1 MVRVVKFNKT
11 KFGNELDKYT
21 SDKKLYIN
29 EVAKKA
35 KITEPTIHRMIS
47 RGTAF
52 LSTIRK
58 LEKIGLPMDKI
69 DLKNV
74 K

>member
-21 SDKKLYIN
+21 SAKKLYIN

-35 KITEPTIHRMIS
+35 KITESTIHRMIS

-58 LEKIGLPMDKI
+58 LEKIGLPMDNI